1 MFPLDPP
8 TEERGAPEARY
19 ANYCKV
25 GHNAYEFLIDF
36 GQLYTDHT
44 IAVLHTR
51 IVTNPGF
58 AKDMLETLAA
68 SVDAYERQFGV
79 IGQP

>member
-1 MFPLDPP
+1 M
-8 TEERGAPEARY
+8 EERGDPEARY

-36 GQLYTDHT
+36 GQFYVEHP
-44 IAVLHTR
+44 AAALHTR

-58 AKDMLETLAA
+58 AKEMLETLAE
-68 SVDAYERQFGV
+68 SIQAYERQFGV
-79 IGQP
+79 IEHP

>member
-1 MFPLDPP
+1 M
-8 TEERGAPEARY
+8 EERGDPEARY

-36 GQLYTDHT
+36 GQLYTNERT
-44 IAVLHTR
+44 AALHTR

-58 AKDMLETLAA
+58 AKDMLEILAA

-79 IGQP
+79 IEQS